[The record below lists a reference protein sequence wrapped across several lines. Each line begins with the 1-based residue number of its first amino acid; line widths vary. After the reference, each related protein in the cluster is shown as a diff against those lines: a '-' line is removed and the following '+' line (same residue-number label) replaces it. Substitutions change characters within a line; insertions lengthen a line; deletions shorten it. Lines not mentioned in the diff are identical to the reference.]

1 MTTLHRTTATLVA
14 LALAVSLAACGDKTL
29 DTADAEDEISDK
41 LQEQGRPKPD
51 KVECPD
57 DMTAKKGKTYTCKL
71 TAGDDELDVKL
82 TMLDDDGRF
91 EFEVV
96 APSQ

>member
-1 MTTLHRTTATLVA
+1 MTISRLTAT
-14 LALAVSLAACGDKTL
+14 ALAVLAALVFAACGEKTL

-57 DMTAKKGKTYTCKL
+57 DMTAEKGKTYTCKL
-71 TAGDDELDVKL
+71 TAGEDELDVKL
-82 TMLDDDGRF
+82 TMLDDDGKF
-91 EFEVV
+91 EFEVP
-96 APSQ
+96 AP

>member
-1 MTTLHRTTATLVA
+1 MTNSRLFATA
-14 LALAVSLAACGDKTL
+14 LALAAVIALAACGEKTL

-41 LQEQGRPKPD
+41 LEGQGRPAPD

-71 TAGDDELDVKL
+71 TAGEDELDVKL
-82 TMLDDDGRF
+82 TMLDDDGKF

-96 APSQ
+96 AP